1 MAKEEKT
8 ADNAEAAPPKKSKK
22 LLIIIVAAVLFVVLA
37 GGGAAFFLMKKG
49 NEHADD
55 EEVAAEKESAKKKS
69 GKEAVPVYIPMEP
82 FTVNLVPE
90 TGDQYLQV
98 TINVEAVDAA
108 VGEKLKVHMPKL
120 RNKIMLILSSKKSS
134 ELAPRE
140 GKEQLA
146 DEIKES
152 INSVIGTGEPA
163 KGKKEA
169 EDPIKEVLFTSFI
182 IQ

>member
-1 MAKEEKT
+1 MAKEEK
-8 ADNAEAAPPKKSKK
+8 AAEGAAEAAPKKSKK
-22 LLIIIVAAVLFVVLA
+22 MLIIIIAAVLLLVVV
-37 GGGAAFFLMKKG
+37 GGGAAFFLMKKSSDPAEEG
-49 NEHADD
+49 
-55 EEVAAEKESAKKKS
+55 EVAAEKESAKKK
-69 GKEAVPVYIPMEP
+69 GKESVPVYIPMEA

-98 TINVEAVDAA
+98 TINVEAEDAA
-108 VGEKLKVHMPKL
+108 VGEKLKIHMPKL
-120 RNKIMLILSSKKSS
+120 RNKIMLILSSKKPS

-146 DEIKES
+146 EEIKES
-152 INSVIGTGEPA
+152 INTIIGPSEPA
-163 KGKKEA
+163 KGKKTG

>member
-8 ADNAEAAPPKKSKK
+8 ADSAAGATPKKSKK
-22 LLIIIVAAVLFVVLA
+22 ILIIILAAVMLLVLV
-37 GGGAAFFLMKKG
+37 GGGAAFFLMKKTG
-49 NEHADD
+49 DHAEDD
-55 EEVAAEKESAKKKS
+55 EAAVEQESPKKKG
-69 GKEAVPVYIPMEP
+69 GKELIPVYIPIDP

-90 TGDQYLQV
+90 SGSDQYLQI
-98 TINVEAVDAA
+98 TINVEALDAA

-120 RNKIMLILSSKKSS
+120 RNKIMLILSSKKAS

-146 DEIKES
+146 EELKETMNA
-152 INSVIGTGEPA
+152 IIGNGEPA
-163 KGKKEA
+163 KGKKA
-169 EDPIKEVLFTSFI
+169 EGPVKEVLFTSFI

>member
-1 MAKEEKT
+1 MAKEEKA
-8 ADNAEAAPPKKSKK
+8 ADSADAAPPKKSKK
-22 LLIIIVAAVLFVVLA
+22 LLIIIVAAVLFVVLV
-37 GGGAAFFLMKKG
+37 GGGAAFFLLKKG
-49 NEHADD
+49 SENPDD
-55 EEVAAEKESAKKKS
+55 EEVAVEKESAKKKG
-69 GKEAVPVYIPMEP
+69 GKDAVPVYIPMDP

-120 RNKIMLILSSKKSS
+120 RNKIMLILSSKKAS

-152 INSVIGTGEPA
+152 INSVIGGGEPA
-163 KGKKEA
+163 KGKKTA